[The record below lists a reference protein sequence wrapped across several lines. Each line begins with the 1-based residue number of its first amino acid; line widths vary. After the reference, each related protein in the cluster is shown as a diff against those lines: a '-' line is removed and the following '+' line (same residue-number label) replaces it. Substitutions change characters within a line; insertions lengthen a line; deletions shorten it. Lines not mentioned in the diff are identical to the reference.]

1 MNYEVKLLN
10 SLIQS
15 NDYVTAVNEGVENVF
30 IEYRDVWNFIVQHYD
45 EHKKVPSK
53 ETVKQLFIPD
63 SPRQDAVAESLVE
76 HYDSELLLSSID
88 YYVKSKIGPFL
99 LFDFAIESKKI
110 TDKVKKE
117 KESKDKFLQIM
128 RETRDR
134 MVDE

>member
-1 MNYEVKLLN
+1 VKDSLTGQELINYL
-10 SLIQS
+10 
-15 NDYVTAVNEGVENVF
+15 
-30 IEYRDVWNFIVQHYD
+30 
-45 EHKKVPSK
+45 KKSCK
-53 ETVKQLFIPD
+53 DSDKLFIPD

-128 RETRDR
+128 RETHDR
-134 MVDE
+134 MVNE